1 VKTPILRAMG
11 VLFCFVSTAAL
22 ADIQKPASEKDGK
35 YFSANGDPTYNI
47 SPDGTVDWYTFS
59 GFIRYNS
66 ECLRCHGP
74 DGMGSS
80 YAPALLDSLKT
91 MDYDTFL
98 ATVASGR
105 QNLSGGQEKVMPS
118 LGLNKNVMCY
128 VDDIFVYL
136 KARGDDAAPRN
147 RPAKHA
153 EKPKSWKDAED
164 SCMGSN

>member
-1 VKTPILRAMG
+1 VKTRILRATCA
-11 VLFCFVSTAAL
+11 LFCFVAVAAL
-22 ADIQKPASEKDGK
+22 ADIKKPASSKDGK
-35 YFSANGDPTYNI
+35 NFSANGDPTYDI

-80 YAPALLDSLKT
+80 YAPALLDSVKS

-98 ATVASGR
+98 ATVAQGK
-105 QNLSGGQEKVMPS
+105 QDLAGGQEKVMPS

-128 VDDIFVYL
+128 IDDIFVYL
-136 KARGDDAAPRN
+136 KARSDDAVPRN
-147 RPAKHA
+147 RPEKHA
-153 EKPKSWKDAED
+153 DKPKSWKDAED

>member
-1 VKTPILRAMG
+1 VKTRILRAMG
-11 VLFCFVSTAAL
+11 VLFCFVSATAL
-22 ADIQKPASEKDGK
+22 ADIQKPASSKDGK

-105 QNLSGGQEKVMPS
+105 QNLSGGQEKVMPA

-136 KARGDDAAPRN
+136 KARGDEAAPRN

-164 SCMGSN
+164 SCMGTT